1 MTETVSRRACERI
14 RAEMQRLALN
24 QADLAGLIGWTQSKI
39 SKVLNGETDL
49 SVDDL
54 EALCFGVGLRISE
67 AVRDHGLEFCAEMT
81 PQEFRVLEELRRR
94 HGTLDGLMQLLRI
107 SAPDAPRALPIKRR
121 PRKASNG

>member
-1 MTETVSRRACERI
+1 MTDSASRRACERI

-24 QADLAGLIGWTQSKI
+24 QADLAGLIGWTQSKV

-94 HGTLDGLMQLLRI
+94 HGTLDGLMQILRI
-107 SAPDAPRALPIKRR
+107 SAPDAPRALPLKKRA
-121 PRKASNG
+121 RKISNS